1 MVLSKKITSKIW
13 DKCAKQI
20 VDGYVYVKMDD
31 VIKLQIENKDLIM
44 DDLETLPSKAI
55 YGNDPGDEHVSKST
69 KITSMDEVATY
80 LNSKGWIFGHNPD
93 TGDIWKRKSGDIY
106 NKVKINN

>member
-31 VIKLQIENKDLIM
+31 VIKLQIESKDLSM
-44 DDLETLPSKAI
+44 DEL
-55 YGNDPGDEHVSKST
+55 DEMGHDTEYEWVLKPT

-80 LNSKGWIFGHNPD
+80 LNGKGWIFERNSD
-93 TGDIWKRKSGDIY
+93 TGDIWKRKSGNIH
-106 NKVKINN
+106 NRKKIN